1 MLKSTCSNYPNH
13 EEYNGYGCVN
23 MRKLIDYKS
32 NVCLHNLSDAYL
44 SKKLF
49 IYSGKSNKLTVKIN
63 DNVLKENRDY
73 YISNSINKKAVGE
86 YDLKICGIGNYQGKK
101 TLHYTIIPKKVK
113 IKKIVTSKKKTQIYW
128 SANQK
133 EYDGFV
139 LEYAYDNNF
148 NKKSKKC
155 VISNKIKAFTISN
168 LKNGSVVYCRIRG
181 YKIVKKKK
189 YIQNGLKRKHLLY
202 NVLL

>member
-1 MLKSTCSNYPNH
+1 
-13 EEYNGYGCVN
+13 
-23 MRKLIDYKS
+23 MRKLIDYK
-32 NVCLHNLSDAYL
+32 NNTRHNLSDAYL
-44 SKKLF
+44 SKNLF
-49 IYSGKSNKLTVKIN
+49 IYSGKSNKLTIKIN
-63 DNVLKENRDY
+63 DNILKENRDY
-73 YISNSINKKAVGE
+73 YISNSINKKDVGD
-86 YDLKICGIGNYQGKK
+86 YDLKICGIGNYQGNK

-189 YIQNGLKRKHLLY
+189 IYSKWSETEAFII
-202 NVLL
+202 